1 MEKKE
6 LINELLSK
14 INADKYRKLLSTLE
28 DGYKGLY
35 VILKVI
41 KNSDKEVIAGDIAT
55 KLNITTARVAA
66 ALNNLE
72 KKKWIIKYKSSLD
85 RRKTIVELTDLGKN
99 VLKRR
104 EEEIISV
111 LENLFVNL
119 TDLETSQLIN
129 LLNKINS

>member
-28 DGYKGLY
+28 DGCKGLY

-41 KNSDKEVIAGDIAT
+41 KNSDKEVIAGDIAS

-85 RRKTIVELTDLGKN
+85 GRKTIVELTDLGKN

-119 TDLETSQLIN
+119 TDLEIIQLIN

>member
-41 KNSDKEVIAGDIAT
+41 KNSDKEVIAGDIAS

-85 RRKTIVELTDLGKN
+85 GRKTIVELTDLGKN

-119 TDLETSQLIN
+119 TDLEIIQLIN